1 MPAQVPGWLITQA
14 QTEGVHHGL
23 HHYPSGTDR
32 ARGRGSGWAQGT
44 TPKGGL
50 GSESRGIGSMCGW
63 GARSQRQHDS
73 GLPGS
78 LPGVLTG
85 PHPAVPRA
93 PLPASRQQRLARL
106 AEGRRSCS
114 RLPGALQGVLTGP
127 HPAVSRAPRPASG
140 QQRLA
145 GLAEGSVLGS
155 PPALPSPNCHV
166 PMAKLYYISI
176 YILTC
181 INIYKSAHLLR
192 AHRRTRTHTHTRS
205 SSVLSIVIHTVYNLY
220 IYARAHLQTHTH
232 THTQRRRLMHG

>member
-1 MPAQVPGWLITQA
+1 MPPSSCCVSLSRQVLSLAGLPPPEGVTLLGPSLCLPAQVPGWLITQA
-14 QTEGVHHGL
+14 QTEGVHRGL

-85 PHPAVPRA
+85 PHPAV
-93 PLPASRQQRLARL
+93 
-106 AEGRRSCS
+106 
-114 RLPGALQGVLTGP
+114 
-127 HPAVSRAPRPASG
+127 SRAPRPASG

-166 PMAKLYYISI
+166 PIAKLYYISI
-176 YILTC
+176 YIF
-181 INIYKSAHLLR
+181 I
-192 AHRRTRTHTHTRS
+192 
-205 SSVLSIVIHTVYNLY
+205 
-220 IYARAHLQTHTH
+220 
-232 THTQRRRLMHG
+232 